1 MARHRPAE
9 QWCTALPV
17 APIVASRRLDRARC
31 GFLEFGLGEVFR
43 KRQKGKHRATVPS
56 TLVFAFPEIS
66 RENRGCLVLHSGNSR
81 LSLTPESESWSG
93 AKSEAKSRKPA
104 ASRAFSRYTR
114 VFPGIPAKYPV
125 FCRFCRFCHQ
135 EGTPTRFDF
144 REATGIPYHF
154 LISAG
159 LGFD

>member
-1 MARHRPAE
+1 MRPVFGDILISFGVVWYSGMQKWYAGFS
-9 QWCTALPV
+9 LVV
-17 APIVASRRLDRARC
+17 AAV
-31 GFLEFGLGEVFR
+31 GV
-43 KRQKGKHRATVPS
+43 VP
-56 TLVFAFPEIS
+56 
-66 RENRGCLVLHSGNSR
+66 
-81 LSLTPESESWSG
+81 G
-93 AKSEAKSRKPA
+93 AKSYKSA
-104 ASRAFSRYTR
+104 GITR
-114 VFPGIPAKYPV
+114 VFSGIPAKYPV

>member
-1 MARHRPAE
+1 MTR
-9 QWCTALPV
+9 ALRAKV
-17 APIVASRRLDRARC
+17 WSRGRNHAKVR
-31 GFLEFGLGEVFR
+31 
-43 KRQKGKHRATVPS
+43 
-56 TLVFAFPEIS
+56 
-66 RENRGCLVLHSGNSR
+66 VLPG
-81 LSLTPESESWSG
+81 
-93 AKSEAKSRKPA
+93 
-104 ASRAFSRYTR
+104 YTR

-159 LGFD
+159 LGFDQPKTPIPVKFERCVSSRLVPLLFLL

>member
-1 MARHRPAE
+1 MR
-9 QWCTALPV
+9 
-17 APIVASRRLDRARC
+17 
-31 GFLEFGLGEVFR
+31 
-43 KRQKGKHRATVPS
+43 
-56 TLVFAFPEIS
+56 LVFGDILIS
-66 RENRGCLVLHSGNSR
+66 FGVVWYSGMRKWYAGFSVAVAAVGVV
-81 LSLTPESESWSG
+81 PG
-93 AKSEAKSRKPA
+93 AKPCKSAGITRV
-104 ASRAFSRYTR
+104 TR

>member
-1 MARHRPAE
+1 MRPVFGDILISFGVVWYSGMRKWYAGFS
-9 QWCTALPV
+9 LVV
-17 APIVASRRLDRARC
+17 AAV
-31 GFLEFGLGEVFR
+31 GV
-43 KRQKGKHRATVPS
+43 VP
-56 TLVFAFPEIS
+56 
-66 RENRGCLVLHSGNSR
+66 
-81 LSLTPESESWSG
+81 G
-93 AKSEAKSRKPA
+93 AKPCKSA
-104 ASRAFSRYTR
+104 GITR
-114 VFPGIPAKYPV
+114 VYPRVFSGIPAKYPV